1 MKKLFLIV
9 LIFAGSFNAKAQDAH
24 LSLYDAAPLFLNP
37 AMTGV
42 FDGNWRI
49 HGQYRTQWKAV
60 NYKPYQTGLISF
72 DMPLKKWGIGAQI
85 TNFRAGIGN
94 FNALSGSVSLAY
106 TTSIDKSKKHNVSF
120 GIQGGL
126 RQKSVEYQL
135 LSFNNQYSENN
146 GGEFNMDEPTFEN
159 FAGQSLITPVAN
171 AGFLYFF
178 AKQQS
183 RLNPFL
189 GVSAFNLT
197 EPQESFQDKDNRLP
211 MRFYGHVG
219 TRINITEQ
227 FYLIPKVL
235 AMTQEEYW
243 EQTYA
248 VDAGYYLKG
257 ADLYLIA
264 GAFFRT
270 VGWPKSV
277 ADEASKISEDA
288 LVLSIG
294 AKMENI
300 TAKVG
305 YDVNISSL
313 STVSTGRGGF
323 EVSLT
328 YVNQKKKPKTEKI
341 CPRL

>member
-1 MKKLFLIV
+1 MKKFLIV
-9 LIFAGSFNAKAQDAH
+9 LFAFTISNGAKAQDAH

-42 FDGNWRI
+42 FEGDWRI
-49 HGQYRTQWKAV
+49 HGQYRTQWKSV
-60 NYKPYQTGLISF
+60 NFKPYQTGLISF

-85 TNFRAGIGN
+85 TNHRAGIGN
-94 FNALSGSVSLAY
+94 FNALQATGSVAY
-106 TTSIDKSKKHNVSF
+106 TTSIDKGKKHNISF
-120 GIQGGL
+120 GVQGGVT
-126 RQKSVEYQL
+126 QKTIEYQL
-135 LSFNNQYSENN
+135 LSYDNQYTTNN
-146 GGEFNMDEPTFEN
+146 GGEFDMTIDSQED
-159 FAGQSLITPVAN
+159 FAGQSLLVPVVN

-183 RLNPFL
+183 RLNPFI
-189 GVSAFNLT
+189 GASAFNLT
-197 EPQESFQDKDNRLP
+197 EPQETFLDNDNRLP
-211 MRFYGHVG
+211 MRIYGHVG
-219 TRINITEQ
+219 TRINITEL

-235 AMTQEEYW
+235 VMTQEEYW

-257 ADLYLIA
+257 ADLYLLA
-264 GAFFRT
+264 GGFFRT
-270 VGWPKSV
+270 VGWPTSLQSEF
-277 ADEASKISEDA
+277 DKISEDA
-288 LVLSIG
+288 FVLSVG

-313 STVSTGRGGF
+313 STASSGRGGF